1 MEIRPLNKNHDR
13 TSFDCGNSEL
23 NGFLKRAARQA
34 AEKNLSRTF
43 VLVDEDVPDRILGF
57 FSLTSCEVNITDVP
71 PKEQKKYP
79 PQHGLPA
86 VRLARMAVALEEQ
99 KKGFGELLLAEAI
112 SRTASVADSVGI
124 IGLFVDAKDEKA
136 KAFYQKYGFVVT
148 NPEKPFLLFL
158 PSASLIKAAAE

>member
-1 MEIRPLNKNHDR
+1 M
-13 TSFDCGNSEL
+13 
-23 NGFLKRAARQA
+23 
-34 AEKNLSRTF
+34 
-43 VLVDEDVPDRILGF
+43 
-57 FSLTSCEVNITDVP
+57 NITDVP

-86 VRLARMAVALEEQ
+86 VRLARMAVVLEEQ